1 MRIESENDE
10 SDLDNTISVPV
21 RGKGKSYDPPHQA
34 DDRAATLESPSK
46 NGNGTIFVPKEM
58 ILGELSELSTKRKHQ
73 KGATA
78 LRPPVNFYGSE
89 VSTDARP
96 RGLKDT
102 IPKVNRLPIGQ
113 KPKGAVQHVTARKI
127 TGSRNEHLDAAYAE
141 PSKTTLT
148 DFRGHQEEQRL
159 PLQSDEVFFGTSFVA
174 SNTLD
179 QGHRDDGSTL
189 PPAQADILQSVFL
202 DLSLDIAQMDPASS
216 SVYPD
221 DIREEYL
228 RDTSEARQTGEKSV
242 HILPPLKI
250 EKNVEHWLKVNSHL
264 PCHFFTLPGRA
275 EVEAAELCTYFKL
288 QAESGLHTATI
299 VFVHI
304 AQIQEFALRSS
315 DLRENKVN
323 PAFIAYG
330 KDSSNEIW
338 DICEVYPFGGIVTFT
353 TRALT
358 NHVNLLVKQVRE
370 VAMHPLWE
378 VFLVPS
384 VLGLAI
390 KNYYGDI
397 RVWESLDDSFA
408 FNDILGMIDEEIVHL
423 ISDPA
428 ASDLHWNLQ
437 QQMLRIL
444 SHEEIVKLCVDAA
457 SARTI
462 EYDSAIFAVNEEIA
476 DNLRTLQI
484 QPKFF
489 KEYRRYIVLT
499 EGSEKIPS
507 DGLEISSLQSF
518 HFVGE

>member
-1 MRIESENDE
+1 
-10 SDLDNTISVPV
+10 
-21 RGKGKSYDPPHQA
+21 
-34 DDRAATLESPSK
+34 
-46 NGNGTIFVPKEM
+46 M
-58 ILGELSELSTKRKHQ
+58 IVGDLSELSTKRKHQ

-89 VSTDARP
+89 VSKDARP

-113 KPKGAVQHVTARKI
+113 KSKGAVHHVTARKI
-127 TGSRNEHLDAAYAE
+127 TGSRNEYLDGAYAE
-141 PSKTTLT
+141 PYNATPT
-148 DFRGHQEEQRL
+148 DFRVDQEEQRL
-159 PLQSDEVFFGTSFVA
+159 PLQFDEVFSGPSLVA
-174 SNTLD
+174 SNTPD
-179 QGHRDDGSTL
+179 QDHRDDGSTL
-189 PPAQADILQSVFL
+189 PPAQADTLQSAFL

-221 DIREEYL
+221 DIGEDYL
-228 RDTSEARQTGEKSV
+228 RDTSEARQTSEKSV
-242 HILPPLKI
+242 HILHPLKI
-250 EKNVEHWLKVNSHL
+250 EKNVEHWLKLNSHL

-275 EVEAAELCTYFKL
+275 EVETAELCTRLKL
-288 QAESGLHTATI
+288 QAESGLHTAII

-304 AQIQEFALRSS
+304 TQIQEFALRSS
-315 DLRENKVN
+315 NLRENKVN
-323 PAFIAYG
+323 PIFITYG
-330 KDSSNEIW
+330 KDPSNEIW
-338 DICEVYPFGGIVTFT
+338 NIGEVYPFGGIVTFT
-353 TRALT
+353 TKALV
-358 NHVNLLVKQVRE
+358 NHANLLVKKVRE

-378 VFLVPS
+378 VYLVPS

-390 KNYYGDI
+390 KQYYGDI

-408 FNDILGMIDEEIVHL
+408 FNDILDMIDEEIVHL

-444 SHEEIVKLCVDAA
+444 SHEEIVKLCVNAA
-457 SARTI
+457 SERTI
-462 EYDSAIFAVNEEIA
+462 EDDSAAFAVNEEIA
-476 DNLRTLQI
+476 DTFRTLQI

-499 EGSEKIPS
+499 EGSEKVPS

-518 HFVGE
+518 YFVGE